1 MQKSNN
7 IRSDFSQKFQDR
19 LLQRMR
25 ETLRVVEG
33 DYWFIVRP
41 DVFAIPYL
49 DGYLLYSPLQGLE
62 LLITR
67 TGLASLLLNESSPI
81 SECLAECLVEGDS
94 EIIKLFDTQT
104 KQQPAIHTK
113 NSLEFRPTHLTLS
126 PTVACQLAC
135 IYCYI
140 HGGDNPRNM
149 PWEMAEA
156 AIRYT
161 VENAACNGLKEFE
174 LYFHGQGEP
183 TANWWL
189 FHEAVLFAEMQCIAR
204 GLQPRFY
211 VMTNGIL
218 NDEKISFIADHKIKV
233 GISLDGLKESM
244 DIQRP
249 LRSGGST
256 FEKVM
261 QTIHSFEE
269 KGVDFGI
276 RSTVT
281 TANMEEMKDFVDFIK
296 NKTQCRHISFEPVC
310 GVGRALDNKL
320 DGSNIM
326 SQFVHNFQEARAVGI
341 LENVD
346 VSFSTCRIDGLRSN
360 FCNAYGT
367 KLNFVVSTDGLVSSC
382 YEVLEE
388 SDPRSEI
395 FIYGKYDATSRSF
408 KLNEKRLERL
418 LNINVTKMDRCR
430 DCYVKW
436 NCGGDCLSKAALGG
450 IERLKDDVPLERC
463 VVSRILTK
471 DELVR
476 SLFLKPLEK

>member
-1 MQKSNN
+1 MQKS
-7 IRSDFSQKFQDR
+7 QKLQDR
-19 LLQRMR
+19 LLQRMK
-25 ETLRVVEG
+25 ETLRIVEG
-33 DYWFIVRP
+33 DSWFIVRP

-62 LLITR
+62 LFITR
-67 TGLASLLLNESSPI
+67 TGLASLLLNESSLI
-81 SECLAECLVEGDS
+81 SECLAECLGEDCS

-104 KQQPAIHTK
+104 KQQPIIQTK
-113 NSLEFRPTHLTLS
+113 TSLEFKPTYLTLS

-135 IYCYI
+135 TYCYI

-149 PWEMAEA
+149 PWEIAEA

-161 VENAACNGLKEFE
+161 IENAACSGLKDFE

-183 TANWWL
+183 TANWGL
-189 FHEAVLFAEMQCIAR
+189 FHEAILFAEMQCIAR
-204 GLQPRFY
+204 GLQPRFS

-218 NDEKISFIADHKIKV
+218 NDEKISFIADHKVKV
-233 GISLDGLKESM
+233 GISLDGLKESN

-261 QTIHSFEE
+261 QTIRSFEK
-269 KGVDFGI
+269 KGIDFGI

-281 TANMEEMKDFVDFIK
+281 TANIGEMKYFVNFIK
-296 NKTQCRHISFEPVC
+296 NETSCRRINFEPVC
-310 GVGRALDNKL
+310 GGVGRALDNKL
-320 DGSNIM
+320 DESTIM

-346 VSFSTCRIDGLRSN
+346 VGFSASRINALRSN
-360 FCNAYGT
+360 FCNAIGT

-395 FIYGKYDATSRSF
+395 FIYGKYDSISRSF
-408 KLNEKRLERL
+408 KLNQKRLERL
-418 LNINVTKMDRCR
+418 LNINVTKMARCH
-430 DCYVKW
+430 DCYMKW
-436 NCGGDCLSKAALGG
+436 NCGGDCISKTAFGG
-450 IERLKDDVPLERC
+450 IEHLKDDVPLERC
-463 VVSRILTK
+463 VVSRSITK
-471 DELVR
+471 NELVR